1 MPPFHGER
9 LQTYAQQICHITQQ
23 ITSQW
28 QVGQVFVARTVMQT
42 ISLEIILQIVFG
54 LSEGE
59 RYEQL
64 KPLLTDWV
72 NMMDSPLRSS
82 LLFFKFLQQDW
93 GPWTPWGKMNRRR
106 QQVHRLLQAEIAER
120 NLCTLYGG

>member
-1 MPPFHGER
+1 LDGERHRKERKFLMPPFHGER

-64 KPLLTDWV
+64 KPLRLGQYDG
-72 NMMDSPLRSS
+72 
-82 LLFFKFLQQDW
+82 F
-93 GPWTPWGKMNRRR
+93 TPA
-106 QQVHRLLQAEIAER
+106 L
-120 NLCTLYGG
+120 